1 VTKAALTRTVA
12 ILLVLAGLPTGTF
25 QHLGAA
31 HPLYFGAP
39 DQGSIIL
46 IEARKP
52 VARDQASVDSPEA
65 LADGGEPPAATPARE
80 AAAAPVAEAAPE
92 RRRAPRR
99 MASARVLLPHSTGP
113 PAG

>member
-1 VTKAALTRTVA
+1 LTRTVA
-12 ILLVLAGLPTGTF
+12 ILLVLAGLPTGAF

-31 HPLYFGAP
+31 HLLYFGAP

-52 VARDQASVDSPEA
+52 VARDQASVDSEEA

-80 AAAAPVAEAAPE
+80 AAGAPVAVAAPE
-92 RRRAPRR
+92 RRAPRR
-99 MASARVLLPHSTGP
+99 MASARILLPRSTGP